1 MRDSAWFMRPTFQ
14 QKFTRVNI
22 EIYVR
27 KVSCLSGAGNGARK
41 IQQTAKV
48 YAR

>member
-1 MRDSAWFMRPTFQ
+1 MAAFQLRVCEGPMRDSAWFMRPTFQ

-27 KVSCLSGAGNGARK
+27 KVS
-41 IQQTAKV
+41 
-48 YAR
+48 